1 MRESMP
7 IALFLRNRLNY
18 ALNMKEVSSIMKQRL
33 VKIDGKVRT
42 DARFPAGFMDVVQL
56 AKTNENFRLI
66 YDVKG
71 RFCVHRITAEEAKYK
86 LCRVTRVGV
95 GPKGV
100 PLLSTN
106 DGRTIRYPDPLVK
119 VNDSIRVD
127 ISTNKTWTSSS
138 SSPETSA
145 WSPEVTTPVVS
156 ASLPTGSVIRD
167 PSTLST
173 SRTLLATLSPLVLAT
188 SLSSARELSRT
199 CHCPRATVSAC
210 LSQKRGTSVWP
221 QRSRFIRVEHS
232 RHFINRRRRAFP

>member
-1 MRESMP
+1 MTREAMP
-7 IALFLRNRLNY
+7 FALFLRNRLNY

-42 DARFPAGFMDVVQL
+42 DHRFPAGFMDVIQL

-66 YDVKG
+66 YDVK
-71 RFCVHRITAEEAKYK
+71 AKYK

-127 ISTNKTWTSSS
+127 IASNKIMDSIKFESGNICMVTGGHNTGRVGIITNRERHQGSFDIVHVKDAAGHTFATRLSYIFVIGKGAKSY
-138 SSPETSA
+138 
-145 WSPEVTTPVVS
+145 V
-156 ASLPTGSVIRD
+156 SLPKGNGIRMSVAEERD
-167 PSTLST
+167 K
-173 SRTLLATLSPLVLAT
+173 RLAAKV
-188 SLSSARELSRT
+188 
-199 CHCPRATVSAC
+199 
-210 LSQKRGTSVWP
+210 
-221 QRSRFIRVEHS
+221 
-232 RHFINRRRRAFP
+232 